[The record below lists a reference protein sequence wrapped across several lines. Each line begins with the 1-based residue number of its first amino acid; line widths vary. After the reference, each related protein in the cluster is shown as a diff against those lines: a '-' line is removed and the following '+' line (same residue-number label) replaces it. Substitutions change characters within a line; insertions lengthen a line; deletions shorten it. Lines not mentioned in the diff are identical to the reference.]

1 MSNNGNVSGISKCM
15 DCVLR
20 FRFPSKPLKFREFLR
35 KQNMYFTALG
45 GGIKIIW
52 TNYLS
57 SYVNSP
63 DRRNVTCS

>member
-45 GGIKIIW
+45 GG
-52 TNYLS
+52 
-57 SYVNSP
+57 
-63 DRRNVTCS
+63 